1 VAQTE
6 LAAADGLI
14 QQAQGAYQ
22 AAFDELTT
30 KQELQK
36 RSPGTVAVREIE
48 RLQTTAD
55 GRKGAVLAAVAN
67 KQTLQA
73 RITSLLPAQKAS
85 AEAALKQAQVEL
97 DKTVVY
103 AGIAGTVQQFFL
115 KPGEI
120 VNAMVRP
127 AGILVP
133 EKGGRVALVAG
144 FNQIEAD
151 IMKVGMLGE
160 VTCAAKPFTIIPVVV
175 TAVQNVI
182 AAGQV
187 RGTDQL
193 IDVQQVPQS
202 GTITVYMEPLY
213 AGQFEGI
220 PPGSNCI
227 ANAYTSNEERLAT
240 EDLDTPTRVF
250 LHAVDAVGMVH
261 AIILRLQ
268 ALLLPVQTLVL
279 GGH

>member
-1 VAQTE
+1 MVSPACTSCSAASRSGRVPALRTEDQWLALARHRLATVYGAQ
-6 LAAADGLI
+6 AAEWEVKLTAT
-14 QQAQGAYQ
+14 APQGARL
-22 AAFDELTT
+22 ACA
-30 KQELQK
+30 
-36 RSPGTVAVREIE
+36 IE
-48 RLQTTAD
+48 RKL
-55 GRKGAVLAAVAN
+55 VESLAEKSVA
-67 KQTLQA
+67 
-73 RITSLLPAQKAS
+73 
-85 AEAALKQAQVEL
+85 AQVDL
-97 DKTVVY
+97 VS
-103 AGIAGTVQQFFL
+103 VQPF
-115 KPGEI
+115 
-120 VNAMVRP
+120 
-127 AGILVP
+127 
-133 EKGGRVALVAG
+133 LVAG

-175 TAVQNVI
+175 TAVQDVI

-187 RGTDQL
+187 RGSDQL
-193 IDVQQVPQS
+193 VDLQQVPQS

-240 EDLDTPTRVF
+240 EDLGTPTRVF